1 MPTKEIQIDVIPKQ
15 GNTQQE
21 DQNLSAEQRDIESQ
35 DDFNFEDESV
45 PDPNIM
51 PLRTE
56 DSATEYS
63 IESKLDHQSMHKRR
77 VKSHTFDTVVDR
89 SSNIAKPKIDS
100 QSRSISLA
108 HL

>member
-1 MPTKEIQIDVIPKQ
+1 MKEIQIDVNSNH
-15 GNTQQE
+15 GNTRQE
-21 DQNLSAEQRDIESQ
+21 DENLSAEQLDIELQ
-35 DDFNFEDESV
+35 DDFNYEDESV

-63 IESKLDHQSMHKRR
+63 IESMLDHQNMHKRR
-77 VKSHTFDTVVDR
+77 VKSHMFDTVVNR
-89 SSNIAKPKIDS
+89 RPNIAKPKADS
-100 QSRSISLA
+100 KARSISLA